1 MLALVMQEPFDGP
14 DRTAVRSVPVPEP
27 GAGEVTIDVAYA
39 GVNFIDVMARRGD
52 PGYATGWPFV
62 PGLEVAGRVRQVGVG
77 VTGVAT
83 GDRVAA
89 LTGSGGL
96 ASVATAPAALV
107 AKVPEGVPLRAAATA
122 PAGLVT
128 AWLLLADAGH
138 VREGDRVLV
147 HSASGGVGQAVAAL
161 APRLGTTQLFGTVGR
176 PEKIQDTLAAGYDA
190 AFERDETTAQRLREH
205 TAGEGVD
212 VILDPLGTTA
222 LEFDVQIAA
231 VGARIVLFGNAS
243 GAAPSPLPGLGQL
256 IGGNLAVAGFSLRGL
271 AAGAPHRVGRA
282 LRDVL
287 ALLGD
292 DVATPPATE
301 LDGLEDVPRAHEL
314 LANRRG
320 SGKYVA
326 RIRDAAVPRA
336 AETAGR

>member
-1 MLALVMQEPFDGP
+1 MMRALVMEEPFDGP
-14 DRTAVRSVPVPEP
+14 DRTAVRSVPTPQP
-27 GAGEVTIDVAYA
+27 GAGEVAIEVAYA

-52 PGYATGWPFV
+52 PGYASSWPFV
-62 PGLEVAGRVRQVGVG
+62 PGLEIAGTVRALGPGVSGLAVGQ
-77 VTGVAT
+77 
-83 GDRVAA
+83 RVAA

-96 ASVATAPAALV
+96 AEVAVAPAALV
-107 AKVPEGVPLRAAATA
+107 AAVPDGVPLTTAATV

-128 AWLLLADAGH
+128 AWLLLTGAGH

-161 APRLGTTQLFGTVGR
+161 APRLGTAQLLGSVGR
-176 PEKIQDTLAAGYDA
+176 PEKVQDALASGYDA
-190 AFERDETTAQRLREH
+190 AFPRDDAAAQRVREE
-205 TAGEGVD
+205 TAGAGVD
-212 VILDPLGTTA
+212 VILDPLGTIA
-222 LEFDVQIAA
+222 LELDVQVAA

-243 GAAPSPLPGLGQL
+243 GAAPAPLPALPQL
-256 IGGNLAVAGFSLRGL
+256 IGGNLSVAGFSLRGL
-271 AAGAPHRVGRA
+271 AAGAPDRVGGA

-292 DVATPPATE
+292 GVSTPPATE

-326 RIRDAAVPRA
+326 RVRDQ
-336 AETAGR
+336 